1 MPVDWVV
8 VGLDNGGTTNNGTIL
23 GSGGRFLLDRMAEV
37 PSEVRE
43 GPDKAIRSLVVSV
56 EQVLGLT
63 GVPITAVRAVG
74 LDTPGPASA
83 DGVISSKGATNFG
96 HVGWRGFDI
105 RAALAERLALPVI
118 YNNDGNAA
126 ALYAHNVRF
135 GAESGQRSSVAA
147 IVGTGLG
154 GGIIQTGRVV
164 KGAAGMAGELGHV
177 PIPLDGLLGDGQ
189 PMPACNCGQ
198 SGDAESV
205 ASLTGIQN
213 NLLPYWLT
221 RYKGHRLGEVPL
233 GVAAKQVRT
242 YGEDGDE
249 MALAIFRQQA
259 MALGRL
265 FTIAANFLDPDEYFL
280 GGGVVE
286 AAPHFR
292 DWFFA
297 EVRAHTVLRE
307 EQARAAKISL
317 VPDLD
322 MAGARGSAYAARDWV
337 IGQEHQEASA
347 AALLSLGRRDDH
359 DHGQAS
365 GLIARVL
372 VPVRAAGRE
381 PGTLARADLVA
392 LTRHR
397 QRQRARLDP
406 DHLPGSR
413 RVRVTAERLA
423 RHDLP
428 APELD
433 RPRRVGGADDRP
445 GAAGGTAPEHPR
457 DVRAADLHGGL
468 AAQIDEQGH
477 RDAEGVADAGQGG
490 QVGIGASLLQR
501 HQHALADA
509 GSRGQLVQRP
519 ATVRAQR
526 LQGPRDRGRDIGHL
540 CHVSPSG
547 PARAVRH
554 SSNARPF
561 GRYNELYRAIF

>member
-1 MPVDWVV
+1 MSVDWVV

-23 GSGGRFLLDRMAEV
+23 DSSGRFLLDRMAEV

-43 GPDKAIRSLVVSV
+43 GPDKAIHALVLSV

-83 DGVISSKGATNFG
+83 DGIISSKGATNFG

-105 RAALAERLALPVI
+105 RGALAERLGLPVI

-126 ALYAHNVRF
+126 ALYAHNIRF
-135 GAESGQRSSVAA
+135 RAESGQRSSVAA

-177 PIPLDGLLGDGQ
+177 PIPLDGLVGDGQ

-221 RYKGHRLGEVPL
+221 RYEGHPLGEVPI
-233 GVAAKQVRT
+233 GVAAKQVRK

-265 FTIAANFLDPDEYFL
+265 FTIAANFLDPDAYFL

-307 EQARAAKISL
+307 EQARVAEISL
-317 VPDLD
+317 VPELD
-322 MAGARGSAYAARDWV
+322 MAGARGSAYAARDWLT
-337 IGQEHQEASA
+337 GQGQQVKPAT
-347 AALLSLGRRDDH
+347 LLSP
-359 DHGQAS
+359 A
-365 GLIARVL
+365 V
-372 VPVRAAGRE
+372 
-381 PGTLARADLVA
+381 T
-392 LTRHR
+392 
-397 QRQRARLDP
+397 
-406 DHLPGSR
+406 PGS
-413 RVRVTAERLA
+413 
-423 RHDLP
+423 
-428 APELD
+428 
-433 RPRRVGGADDRP
+433 
-445 GAAGGTAPEHPR
+445 AG
-457 DVRAADLHGGL
+457 
-468 AAQIDEQGH
+468 
-477 RDAEGVADAGQGG
+477 
-490 QVGIGASLLQR
+490 
-501 HQHALADA
+501 
-509 GSRGQLVQRP
+509 
-519 ATVRAQR
+519 
-526 LQGPRDRGRDIGHL
+526 
-540 CHVSPSG
+540 
-547 PARAVRH
+547 
-554 SSNARPF
+554 
-561 GRYNELYRAIF
+561 